1 MIHADEGL
9 LQAHLDGEMPEMDR
23 IALESHLA
31 VCAKCR
37 AQQDELRQA
46 SRLLHS
52 ALVTSDVVAGTMTAL
67 EGFAARRH
75 ALGGAPAAANGAAPH
90 AAARQRPSRPQTQ
103 PLTTAKRTT
112 FVRRLRVARGGLL
125 KAAALALLLA
135 GAASA
140 AIPEGPVRR
149 LIDAVRDRFVEDPA
163 PVPAAQAS
171 DATAPGPSAPAP
183 QERIEPA
190 YLPEPADGALRVRL
204 RSVGENALIHIRLVD
219 EAKATIRPMVES
231 GVESYTGRG
240 WIELRNL
247 GDGDVFVD
255 LPRSAD
261 RLTVEVD
268 GRTYFQ
274 KLGQEMRSPGPVVTS
289 KSNEYVFRAHP

>member
-31 VCAKCR
+31 GCAKCR
-37 AQQDELRQA
+37 AEQDELRQA

-75 ALGGAPAAANGAAPH
+75 ALDGAPAAANGAAPH
-90 AAARQRPSRPQTQ
+90 AAARQRPSRPRTG
-103 PLTTAKRTT
+103 KRTT
-112 FVRRLRVARGGLL
+112 FVRPLRLARGGLL
-125 KAAALALLLA
+125 KAAALALMLA
-135 GAASA
+135 GAVSA
-140 AIPEGPVRR
+140 AVPESPVRR
-149 LIDAVRDRFVEDPA
+149 LIEAVRDRLVDETTSVPATPA
-163 PVPAAQAS
+163 PDGVGTVPS
-171 DATAPGPSAPAP
+171 EPTS
-183 QERIEPA
+183 QERIDAA

-204 RSVGENALIHIRLVD
+204 RAIGEDALIHIRLVD
-219 EAKATIRPMVES
+219 AAKATIRPMAES

-274 KLGQEMRSPGPVVTS
+274 KLGEEMRSPGPMVTS
-289 KSNEYVFRAHP
+289 QSGEYVFRAHP